1 MTEKNTERNERGTRS
16 FKVILVSFILFS
28 IIGIICAWHLVDVFR
43 LAHIFPETHQSF
55 CNINET
61 MNCDEVALHDEFS
74 VVLGT
79 PVAVWGLAGFSF
91 VALLALASLLG
102 KRERFGSGILFLF
115 GCLFLIVSLWLVY
128 VMHFEIGSWCI
139 VCIAID
145 AVNLILLGFS
155 IAAVLVSGKGIRQ
168 AVFDDVRQLLRTPL
182 LLAGFAVA
190 GVGVLA
196 GAWLYGQ
203 GLQESIIAAR
213 KANKVAA
220 GNLEANGGSKVLYL
234 SRKDEQLE
242 TKNWSRKTGDTPQE
256 KACAD
261 ETGSRG
267 GTTDAAVVRV
277 GVSPEGHHWKGA
289 REPILEIQEFTDFQ
303 CPHCR
308 RAHMMVSKLVARYA
322 DRVRVYHRHLPLD
335 EHCNPMVKRP
345 FHPRACELSRIAVC
359 AGQQGRFWEMDD
371 YLFHNSPEIGKQ
383 NIPAVEIAKALELD
397 MGRFECCMDS
407 DQSMAPIDA
416 DIKAALALKLRGTP
430 AFVIEGKVYYGK
442 IPDMALKRLNSDTP

>member
-1 MTEKNTERNERGTRS
+1 M
-16 FKVILVSFILFS
+16 
-28 IIGIICAWHLVDVFR
+28 ICAWHLVDVFR
-43 LAHIFPETHQSF
+43 LTHIFPETHRSF

-91 VALLALASLLG
+91 VALLALVSLI
-102 KRERFGSGILFLF
+102 RTHERFGQGLLFLF
-115 GCLFLIVSLWLVY
+115 GCLFLLVSLWLIY
-128 VMHFEIGSWCI
+128 VMHSEIGSWCI
-139 VCIAID
+139 VCLAID
-145 AVNLILLGFS
+145 AVNLFLLGFS
-155 IAAVLVSGKGIRQ
+155 IGAILVSGKGIRQ
-168 AVFDDVRQLLRTPL
+168 AVFDDFRRILRTPL
-182 LLAGFAVA
+182 LLFGIVVA
-190 GVGVLA
+190 GVGMLA
-196 GAWLYGQ
+196 GAWIYGQ
-203 GLQESIIAAR
+203 RLQESIAAAR
-213 KANKVAA
+213 KSNQNAV
-220 GNLEANGGSKVLYL
+220 GDLEAGGGGSKVLYL

-242 TKNWSRKTGDTPQE
+242 TKTWSQKTGDTPQE

-261 ETGSRG
+261 ETRSREKA
-267 GTTDAAVVRV
+267 DAAVVQV
-277 GVSPEGHHWKGA
+277 GVSPDGFNWKGA
-289 REPILEIQEFTDFQ
+289 KEPILEIQEFTDFQ

-345 FHPRACELSRIAVC
+345 FHPRACELSKIAVC

-371 YLFHNSPEIGKQ
+371 YLFHNSPNIGKE

-397 MGRFECCMDS
+397 MVRFECCMKA

-416 DIKAALALKLRGTP
+416 DIKAALKLKLRGTP
-430 AFVIEGKVYYGK
+430 AFVINGEVYYGR
-442 IPDMALKRLNSDTP
+442 IPDEALKVLNPDTPRGL